1 MISSVSTFD
10 APRAYEVAQRLPAI
24 TIPDDVDV
32 DALEMG
38 KYKRCVV
45 GVRQGLSQC
54 GLLGLCDPTQA
65 FSGTTRNVTMFS
77 DRVLSSGVG
86 VTSGRGLRKVIKPD
100 EEKIKEANRK

>member
-45 GVRQGLSQC
+45 GVLVE
-54 GLLGLCDPTQA
+54 
-65 FSGTTRNVTMFS
+65 FVTTWRIGFVRS
-77 DRVLSSGVG
+77 Y
-86 VTSGRGLRKVIKPD
+86 TSFFW
-100 EEKIKEANRK
+100 NN

>member
-1 MISSVSTFD
+1 MSTFD

-38 KYKRCVV
+38 TYKPSVV
-45 GVRQGLSQC
+45 RVRQGLSQR
-54 GLLGLCDPTQA
+54 GVLGFCDPTQA
-65 FSGTTRNVTMFS
+65 FSGTSRNVTMFS